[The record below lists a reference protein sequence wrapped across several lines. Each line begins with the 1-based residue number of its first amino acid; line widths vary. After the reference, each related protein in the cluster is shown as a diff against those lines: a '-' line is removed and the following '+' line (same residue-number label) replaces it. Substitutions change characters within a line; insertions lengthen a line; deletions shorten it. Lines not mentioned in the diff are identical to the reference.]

1 MRRGNNRT
9 PFAYQKGQRYMS
21 VFSVDLLCRDIT
33 RDKALRKRFQ
43 ENPESA
49 LSEYP
54 HPLSAQER
62 TALLTGDVGTLYR
75 MGVNAFLMG
84 SLARHQIFGLD
95 ANSYGERMRAEDD

>member
-1 MRRGNNRT
+1 
-9 PFAYQKGQRYMS
+9 MS

-43 ENPESA
+43 ASPEGA

-62 TALLTGDVGTLYR
+62 TALLSGDVGTLYR

-84 SLARHQIFGLD
+84 NLARHQIFGLD
-95 ANSYGERMRAEDD
+95 ASRYGDRMRAVDD

>member
-1 MRRGNNRT
+1 
-9 PFAYQKGQRYMS
+9 MS

-43 ENPESA
+43 EDPERA
-49 LSEYP
+49 LSDYP
-54 HPLSAQER
+54 HPLSTQER

-84 SLARHQIFGLD
+84 NLARHQIFGLD
-95 ANSYGERMRAEDD
+95 ANSYGERMRAVDD